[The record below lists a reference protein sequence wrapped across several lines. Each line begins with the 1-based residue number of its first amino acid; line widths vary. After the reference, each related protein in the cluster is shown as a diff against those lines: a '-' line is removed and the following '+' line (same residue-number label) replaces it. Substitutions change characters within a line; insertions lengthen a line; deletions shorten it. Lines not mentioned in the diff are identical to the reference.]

1 MMEKGARGMFFDQNG
16 PQWPTWNTQKYRFH
30 FISERG
36 QKWMKEWSEKR
47 ILAQTDLKKLF
58 SRYVRFNEHWALRSN
73 LYYIGEPW
81 PLSPALKPNGQGIPF
96 LTSKSMFMHV
106 LQNQVL
112 KIKMMIVI
120 VILMMRATWGKRYT
134 PHTHPGIA
142 RFKQIYLAN
151 TFLYRSILDFIH
163 SSP

>member
-1 MMEKGARGMFFDQNG
+1 
-16 PQWPTWNTQKYRFH
+16 
-30 FISERG
+30 
-36 QKWMKEWSEKR
+36 
-47 ILAQTDLKKLF
+47 
-58 SRYVRFNEHWALRSN
+58 
-73 LYYIGEPW
+73 
-81 PLSPALKPNGQGIPF
+81 
-96 LTSKSMFMHV
+96 MHV

-112 KIKMMIVI
+112 NMTMMMAI

-134 PHTHPGIA
+134 PHTHPGNA

>member
-1 MMEKGARGMFFDQNG
+1 MF
-16 PQWPTWNTQKYRFH
+16 
-30 FISERG
+30 I
-36 QKWMKEWSEKR
+36 
-47 ILAQTDLKKLF
+47 
-58 SRYVRFNEHWALRSN
+58 
-73 LYYIGEPW
+73 
-81 PLSPALKPNGQGIPF
+81 
-96 LTSKSMFMHV
+96 HV

-112 KIKMMIVI
+112 KMKMMIVM
-120 VILMMRATWGKRYT
+120 MMRATLGKRYT

>member
-1 MMEKGARGMFFDQNG
+1 
-16 PQWPTWNTQKYRFH
+16 
-30 FISERG
+30 
-36 QKWMKEWSEKR
+36 
-47 ILAQTDLKKLF
+47 
-58 SRYVRFNEHWALRSN
+58 
-73 LYYIGEPW
+73 
-81 PLSPALKPNGQGIPF
+81 
-96 LTSKSMFMHV
+96 MFMHV

-120 VILMMRATWGKRYT
+120 VILMMRATLGKRYT